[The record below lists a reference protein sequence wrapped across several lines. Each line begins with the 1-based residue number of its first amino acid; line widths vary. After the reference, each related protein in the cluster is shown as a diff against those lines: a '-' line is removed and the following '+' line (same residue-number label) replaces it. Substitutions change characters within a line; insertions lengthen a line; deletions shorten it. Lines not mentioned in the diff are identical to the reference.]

1 MEREIKFGRE
11 EIFEEKIM
19 VKDKRRFNQEGELK
33 EEFMEDSFRSKEESA
48 GNTESAKSK
57 SVNVAEAES
66 SKSAEVIKLE
76 NELHQERTRR
86 EAAEAKLLAVQSK
99 AEELIKR
106 MEKETA
112 EMRERIKKSLE
123 ERARESQIQF
133 LKTLLP
139 ILDNLKLAIEHAE
152 KNPSAESLLEG
163 VKGTARAFE
172 QILSNLGVEP
182 IESVG
187 SEFTPELHEAIDTVE
202 VEPEKEGKVT
212 LEYQRGYRF
221 GDKLLRPA
229 KVQVGRSKS

>member
-33 EEFMEDSFRSKEESA
+33 EEFMEDSFKSKEESA

-57 SVNVAEAES
+57 SANVAEAES

-76 NELHQERTRR
+76 NELHQERARR

-152 KNPSAESLLEG
+152 KNSSAESLLEG
-163 VKGTARAFE
+163 VKSTARAFE